1 MRCLCCGREIAENAP
16 AEEKNTQWHKRCVKK
31 FFGTTQL
38 PVLDLSE
45 EMLLRLAQETAD
57 RGFTVPGVQ
66 KKLSL
71 HLSKEPEY
79 RLTIVD
85 YPAGFILKPQTEEY
99 ACLPEYEDAVMRM
112 ADTAGIRTVPH
123 ALMRTGTG
131 HAYITRRVDRDST
144 GDRMQMFAMEDFCQ
158 LSGRLTEDKY
168 KGSYERCAQIIDRYS
183 LHTGLDLAEF
193 YLRILFSYLTGNSDM
208 HLKNFSLREMTPG
221 GRDFVLSEA
230 YDLLPVNVILPADQ
244 EETALTLHGK
254 KRNIRRKDLLVLAS
268 HCKLSAQTAER
279 MIRRLLA
286 HEGKFQEIIKT
297 SCLPED
303 RKEALWMLIVQRMER
318 LRVIKDDADRE
329 AFTGSL

>member
-16 AEEKNTQWHKRCVKK
+16 TEEKNSQWHKRCVRK
-31 FFGTTQL
+31 FFGTAQM

-45 EMLLRLAQETAD
+45 KTLLRLAQETAD
-57 RGFTVPGVQ
+57 RGLTVPGVQ

-112 ADTAGIRTVPH
+112 ADAAGIRTVPH
-123 ALMRTGTG
+123 ALMRTDTG
-131 HAYITRRVDRDST
+131 YAYITRRVDRDST
-144 GDRMQMFAMEDFCQ
+144 GDHMQMFAMEDFCQ

-193 YLRILFSYLTGNSDM
+193 YQRILFCFLTGNSDM

-230 YDLLPVNVILPADQ
+230 YDLLPVNVILPADK

-254 KRNIRRKDLLVLAS
+254 KRNIRRKDLLILAS
-268 HCKLSAQTAER
+268 HCDLSAQTAER
-279 MIRRLLA
+279 MIRRLVT
-286 HEGKFQEIIKT
+286 HEDQFRIILKA

-303 RKEALWMLIVQRMER
+303 RKEALWTLMEHRMER
-318 LRVIKDDADRE
+318 LQV
-329 AFTGSL
+329 TGSP